1 VTAVAEAVKV
11 ALTPPAETTTAAG
24 TVTLAL
30 LLERATLIPPAGA
43 ALVRVT
49 VHVDVPEALIV
60 AGEQLTE
67 PDWTVTVKAI
77 ELDIVI
83 PLIEALTVTL

>member
-1 VTAVAEAVKV
+1 M
-11 ALTPPAETTTAAG
+11 
-24 TVTLAL
+24 AL

-43 ALVRVT
+43 ALVKVT

-67 PDWTVTVKAI
+67 PDWTATVKVI
-77 ELDIVI
+77 ELDLVI
-83 PLIEALTVTL
+83 PLIEALTVTY

>member
-1 VTAVAEAVKV
+1 VTAAAEAVKV
-11 ALTPPAETTTAAG
+11 ALKAPAGTTTAAG

-30 LLERATLIPPAGA
+30 LLERTTLVPPAGA
-43 ALVRVT
+43 ALVKVT

-67 PDWTVTVKAI
+67 LDWTVTVKVI
-77 ELDIVI
+77 VLDFVI
-83 PLIEALTVTL
+83 PLIAALTVTY